1 MSLMPVR
8 VTAVGEY
15 GAAAW
20 AEGLRFNVPAELP
33 ARLNWRVTASG
44 DLSLER
50 GSLPVP
56 PGSIGHVRELAAFT
70 ERPPAS
76 SRLPVSYQRVPGR
89 LRAAIGSAIG
99 RWNRG
104 RSDRWAAFPGWPID
118 LSADLLFDLSLAA
131 EPYPPAPATVI
142 LTHDIDSPEGLQNL
156 VARFLAVE
164 EAAGARS
171 TSFIVPCGWPV
182 DHALASEVTARG
194 HEVGVHGYDHGNRTP
209 FASDTERRRRVDA
222 ARSFAE
228 RYGSSGYR
236 APSLLRTRA
245 LLRDLARRYRYDS
258 SIPTSGGLFPVPNNG
273 CASARPFAIEG
284 ILELPLSMPRDG
296 TLRFLGY
303 SPDEISRLW
312 IDCANLIARS
322 SGLIVLLTHCEQRF
336 SGSAPMFEAYR
347 RFLDHVGG
355 RPERFAFA
363 RAVEIAEGVAPGGI
377 SRPTWAT

>member
-1 MSLMPVR
+1 MSLVPVR
-8 VTAVGEY
+8 VTSVGEY

-20 AEGLRFNVPAELP
+20 AEGLRFKLPAELP

-44 DLSLER
+44 DLSLEP
-50 GSLPVP
+50 GSLPAP
-56 PGSIGHVRELAAFT
+56 PDSIGQMRELAAFT

-76 SRLPVSYQRVPGR
+76 SRLPLNYQRVPGR

-104 RSDRWAAFPGWPID
+104 RSDRWAAFPGWPLD
-118 LSADLLFDLSLAA
+118 LSADLLFDLSLPTG
-131 EPYPPAPATVI
+131 PYPPSPATVV

-194 HEVGVHGYDHGNRTP
+194 NEIGVHGFDHGNRTP
-209 FASDTERRRRVDA
+209 FASDVERRRRVDA

-228 RYGSSGYR
+228 QYGSAGYR
-236 APSLLRTRA
+236 APSLLRTRP

-296 TLRFLGY
+296 SLRFLGY
-303 SPDEISRLW
+303 SPDEIAGLW
-312 IDCANLIARS
+312 IDCADVIARS
-322 SGLIVLLTHCEQRF
+322 GGVVVLLTHCEARF
-336 SGSAPMFEAYR
+336 SGSTPMFDAYCR
-347 RFLDHVGG
+347 LLDHVSGH
-355 RPERFAFA
+355 PERFKFE
-363 RAVEIAEGVAPGGI
+363 RAVDVADRVAPGGI
-377 SRPTWAT
+377 SEPAWTS